1 VLGGI
6 NCSFLLQK
14 LTEPAAG
21 SCHEQPH
28 ALFSSLSP
36 EIYSGSFFNSLLL
49 WSWTPSKDQ
58 NSRKKNVHPKFKS
71 KCQKTLEMFHQA
83 NL

>member
-58 NSRKKNVHPKFKS
+58 NSTQKKCSPEIQKQMS
-71 KCQKTLEMFHQA
+71 KDA
-83 NL
+83 